1 MPHLIIEHSGDIS
14 QSLIID
20 LQKNI
25 QNILPLLEGNF
36 DPDQC
41 KCRSFSFD
49 EYLVGKIDHKK
60 SSFIHITMKILSG
73 RSLEM
78 QKKLGE
84 KIMEQAK
91 EFFEKLVFS
100 PTTKDEI
107 IETAN
112 NLVDAITGVPHLQ
125 MPMVNHDLS
134 GKRCDISV
142 DVVEMTRETYQ
153 KIRLGN

>member
-1 MPHLIIEHSGDIS
+1 MPS
-14 QSLIID
+14 
-20 LQKNI
+20 
-25 QNILPLLEGNF
+25 LEGNF

-49 EYLVGKIDHKK
+49 EYLVGKIDQKK
-60 SSFIHITMKILSG
+60 SSFIHITIKILSG
-73 RSLEM
+73 RSLEVR
-78 QKKLGE
+78 KKLAE
-84 KIMEQAK
+84 EIAKQAR
-91 EFFEKLVFS
+91 EFFEKLAFS
-100 PTTKDEI
+100 PTKKDEL

-125 MPMVNHDLS
+125 MPVINHDLS

-153 KIRLGN
+153 KIRIENK

>member
-1 MPHLIIEHSGDIS
+1 MKSNGLNSTVA
-14 QSLIID
+14 
-20 LQKNI
+20 LQNYFNKRI
-25 QNILPLLEGNF
+25 QGIL
-36 DPDQC
+36 
-41 KCRSFSFD
+41 
-49 EYLVGKIDHKK
+49 KK
-60 SSFIHITMKILSG
+60 SDKHIIGWDEILMKELKNG
-73 RSLEM
+73 
-78 QKKLGE
+78 
-84 KIMEQAK
+84 QAK

>member
-1 MPHLIIEHSGDIS
+1 MPHLIIEHSSDIS
-14 QSLIID
+14 QPLITN

-25 QNILPLLEGNF
+25 QNILPLLEGDF

-41 KCRSFSFD
+41 SCRSFYFD
-49 EYLVGKIDHKK
+49 EYLVGKVDHKK
-60 SSFIHITMKILSG
+60 SSFLHITIKILSG

-84 KIMEQAK
+84 KIIEQAK
-91 EFFEKLVFS
+91 ELFEKLLFS

-142 DVVEMTRETYQ
+142 DVVEMTRKTYQ
-153 KIRLGN
+153 KIRLSN